1 MVRMTAKRPL
11 SRPSFPDMTREI
23 LFHADTNMWF
33 ESQFKEQRNP
43 FEVILWQNFVAS
55 LFMTLLLVL
64 LLCAV
69 ITLAFRHFH
78 QGLFK
83 AAFPLTGQAQEPANG
98 YQIHETSSPKAPSF
112 SFPVEPVPKTPISTE
127 TIVTLVVPL
136 ARSPLSQ
143 IVKEVKYGVSAS
155 NKSEKPIVYR
165 YTLGNPRHMCGNSC
179 LPPTVTGPLP
189 SKCTHPNHIRHA
201 PEGDEFELVSI
212 NDGLGRFDT
221 IPMMGVL
228 DQWEQDR
235 LLCPDS
241 IISCHTNNVLSAL
254 AVQSS
259 CYSYE
264 QVLYGN
270 VIACMLE
277 IFEVHAPKMLRN
289 KKKIG
294 ASYYY
299 HLCEM
304 LREPGNQAAVATF
317 MITVSL
323 GKRPEMLATKNP
335 WGECMKPALLSLWS
349 IFHDLIE
356 ITDRE
361 LEETIESWARTAKEW
376 SLAMIYL
383 KMAHKRLWQESPL
396 YLTGPDIYDSKS
408 DGEKAQ
414 AYIQKCLRAGSDQT
428 ALACQ
433 SLARLRQDVL
443 CIHKQL
449 DCKMNDP
456 KALKKMTPYDI
467 DLLRLYTATLGQL
480 CTTGNMVNA
489 LVAWRDQRHDG
500 MAKVRALA
508 IERKGRDFTMQELA
522 GGMESSNEQTQL
534 DSESSSMSIIS
545 NVSNISGATSASDI
559 RNSTLG
565 NERPNSGQMTPPEIS
580 LTFGLLVAS
589 ELMETSAG
597 RVG

>member
-1 MVRMTAKRPL
+1 
-11 SRPSFPDMTREI
+11 MTRI
-23 LFHADTNMWF
+23 NPSHADANMWF
-33 ESQFKEQRNP
+33 ESQFEEQRNSFGVLVWQTFAPAP
-43 FEVILWQNFVAS
+43 FVTFLLVFLLCTIVPLVIHHIHQELFKTASPLTEQTQESPKSYRVHRTTSLEALSPAAS
-55 LFMTLLLVL
+55 LPV
-64 LLCAV
+64 
-69 ITLAFRHFH
+69 
-78 QGLFK
+78 G
-83 AAFPLTGQAQEPANG
+83 PA
-98 YQIHETSSPKAPSF
+98 H
-112 SFPVEPVPKTPISTE
+112 KTPIPADPV
-127 TIVTLVVPL
+127 VTLEAPVAIPPL
-136 ARSPLSQ
+136 VSGLKPLSQ
-143 IVKEVKYGVSAS
+143 TLTVKAVKYGSSVP
-155 NKSEKPIVYR
+155 KKPEKLTSYR
-165 YTLGNPRHMCGNSC
+165 YTPENPHNMCGNSC

-201 PEGDEFELVSI
+201 PNGDEFELVSI

-241 IISCHTNNVLSAL
+241 IVSCHTNSVLSTL

-294 ASYYY
+294 GSYYY
-299 HLCEM
+299 NLCEM
-304 LREPGNQAAVATF
+304 LREPEDQAAVATF
-317 MITVSL
+317 MMTVSL
-323 GKRPEMLATKNP
+323 GKRPEMLATRNP
-335 WGECMKPALLSLWS
+335 WGECMKPALLSLWN

-356 ITDRE
+356 LTDEE

-408 DGEKAQ
+408 DSEKAQ
-414 AYIQKCLRAGSDQT
+414 AYIQRCLRAGNDQT

-433 SLARLRQDVL
+433 SLAHLRQDVL
-443 CIHKQL
+443 CIHRQL

-467 DLLRLYTATLGQL
+467 DLLRLYTAALGQL

-500 MAKVRALA
+500 MKKVRALA
-508 IERKGRDFTMQELA
+508 IERKGRDLTMQELA
-522 GGMESSNEQTQL
+522 GAAEDNSEQEQS
-534 DSESSSMSIIS
+534 DSELSSISSI
-545 NVSNISGATSASDI
+545 SNISNASSNTSVSDSE
-559 RNSTLG
+559 NSPSG
-565 NERPNSGQMTPPEIS
+565 NENLKSAQATLPENSSSPTLAPSFVLEAI
-580 LTFGLLVAS
+580 
-589 ELMETSAG
+589 ETCEG
-597 RVG
+597 GIML